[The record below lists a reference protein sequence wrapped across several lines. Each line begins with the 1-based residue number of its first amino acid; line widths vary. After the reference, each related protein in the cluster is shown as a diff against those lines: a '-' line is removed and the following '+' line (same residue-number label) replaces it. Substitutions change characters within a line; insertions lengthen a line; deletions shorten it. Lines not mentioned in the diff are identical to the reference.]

1 MSLNCSAAKWQL
13 KRAVADVQGGK
24 RSVLVT
30 EYMDKGDL
38 RSLLA
43 REELIAKFA
52 WVRCPT
58 TNDRAD
64 RVCLVEH
71 RTS

>member
-1 MSLNCSAAKWQL
+1 M
-13 KRAVADVQGGK
+13 V
-24 RSVLVT
+24 VT

-52 WVRCPT
+52 WVRCPDLPT
-58 TNDRAD
+58 THHRAD

>member
-1 MSLNCSAAKWQL
+1 M
-13 KRAVADVQGGK
+13 
-24 RSVLVT
+24 LVT

-52 WVRCPT
+52 WVRYPGLPT
-58 TNDRAD
+58 ITQSGQS
-64 RVCLVEH
+64 VPC
-71 RTS
+71 